1 MLNESIP
8 TASAST
14 ASSTVLRMT
23 TSPLSSRPD
32 SSTLR
37 GTNES
42 NPNSIS
48 CSIAWA
54 LLVILF
60 AVTNTLA
67 GNLLHM
73 KVLAKQNVAAHLG
86 RLIDKAVPGRRGL
99 EAWGALLEA
108 HATLMRQLQ
117 TDLVD
122 KTGLDL
128 NDFDVISQ
136 LARAGGGLRMTE
148 LAARAFSSRS
158 GLTRRIDRLVEE
170 GLVSRSTADGDA
182 RGVVVT
188 LTDAGVARVSETGS
202 VHLRAVAE
210 LFVAKLDNQELAVL
224 ESALNKVILD
234 RTFG

>member
-1 MLNESIP
+1 MHVSMKRDL
-8 TASAST
+8 AS
-14 ASSTVLRMT
+14 
-23 TSPLSSRPD
+23 
-32 SSTLR
+32 
-37 GTNES
+37 
-42 NPNSIS
+42 
-48 CSIAWA
+48 
-54 LLVILF
+54 
-60 AVTNTLA
+60 
-67 GNLLHM
+67 HM
-73 KVLAKQNVAAHLG
+73 D
-86 RLIDKAVPGRRGL
+86 RLIEEAVPGGRGL
-99 EAWGALLEA
+99 EAWRALLEA

-117 TDLVD
+117 TDLVS

-170 GLVSRSTADGDA
+170 GLVSRTTADGDA

-188 LTDAGVARVSETGS
+188 LTDAGAARVSETVP

-210 LFVAKLDNQELAVL
+210 LFTAKLNNQEIAVL
-224 ESALNKVILD
+224 ESALKKVTLE

>member
-1 MLNESIP
+1 M
-8 TASAST
+8 
-14 ASSTVLRMT
+14 
-23 TSPLSSRPD
+23 
-32 SSTLR
+32 
-37 GTNES
+37 
-42 NPNSIS
+42 
-48 CSIAWA
+48 
-54 LLVILF
+54 
-60 AVTNTLA
+60 
-67 GNLLHM
+67 HM
-73 KVLAKQNVAAHLG
+73 QVPARQDLAAHLD
-86 RLIDKAVPGRRGL
+86 RLIDEAVPGRRGL

-117 TDLVD
+117 TDLVT
-122 KTGLDL
+122 KTGVDL

-188 LTDAGVARVSETGS
+188 LTDAGAARVSETVP

-210 LFVAKLDNQELAVL
+210 LFMAKLDNQELAVL
-224 ESALNKVILD
+224 ESALKKVILD